1 MLRPHFAVFV
11 TLIFLVACQSNSS
24 PPVSEIHSLN
34 SVKVVGAMRNVMHK
48 GELSGV
54 VDIDTISNKKH
65 LYGLGPLEGL
75 AGEILLIDGKGYKST
90 VKSDTSMYVA
100 ETCDMKAPFF
110 VYANVDAWTETGLPD
125 SVVTLGALDAYLDF
139 VSQRMSRPFCFRLIA
154 TVERAGIHVVN
165 LPPGTK
171 VSSPEEA
178 HQGQA
183 NYEIVNE
190 EVELVGFFSTRH
202 KGVFTHHDTNVHVHL
217 ITADKRKMGHLDK
230 LKIQPGT
237 ARLFLPGN

>member
-1 MLRPHFAVFV
+1 
-11 TLIFLVACQSNSS
+11 S

-75 AGEILLIDGKGYKST
+75 AGEILLIDGKGYKAT

-139 VSQRMSRPFCFRLIA
+139 VSQRMSRPFCFRL
-154 TVERAGIHVVN
+154 
-165 LPPGTK
+165 
-171 VSSPEEA
+171 
-178 HQGQA
+178 
-183 NYEIVNE
+183 
-190 EVELVGFFSTRH
+190 
-202 KGVFTHHDTNVHVHL
+202 
-217 ITADKRKMGHLDK
+217 
-230 LKIQPGT
+230 
-237 ARLFLPGN
+237 